1 MTRHELA
8 SALDDNGKQ
17 KEACKVYKKVYK
29 SRIEALGE
37 EAAETLDTGHE
48 LASNLEDLDKHEEAL
63 DLYGKVWEG
72 RKRTLGEDDAA

>member
-8 SALDDNGKQ
+8 SALDDYGKR

-29 SRIEALGE
+29 SRIEVLGE

-48 LASNLEDLDKHEEAL
+48 LASKYRIDQKFFLL
-63 DLYGKVWEG
+63 V
-72 RKRTLGEDDAA
+72 